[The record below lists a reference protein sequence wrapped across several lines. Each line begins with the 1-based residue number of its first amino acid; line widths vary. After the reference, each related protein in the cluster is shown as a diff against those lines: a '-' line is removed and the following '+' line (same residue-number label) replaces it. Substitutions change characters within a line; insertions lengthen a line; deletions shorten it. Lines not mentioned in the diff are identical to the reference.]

1 MAGED
6 SRMVGDENDTPPAS
20 AAGSMSEGDD
30 EDQEQPIAVHAP
42 DPGPA
47 QCGARYLNQATGH
60 TMWDAETNTGG
71 VTASG
76 RK

>member
-6 SRMVGDENDTPPAS
+6 SRIEGNENNTPPAS
-20 AAGSMSEGDD
+20 AAGSVSEGDD
-30 EDQEQPIAVHAP
+30 DNQELPIMVHAP
-42 DPGPA
+42 DLGHS
-47 QCGARYLNQATGH
+47 QRGARYLNQATGR
-60 TMWDAETNTGG
+60 TMRDAETNTGG

>member
-6 SRMVGDENDTPPAS
+6 SRMAGDKNDTPPAS
-20 AAGSMSEGDD
+20 AAGSVSEGDD

-42 DPGPA
+42 DMGPA
-47 QCGARYLNQATGH
+47 QHGARYLKQATGR
-60 TMWDAETNTGG
+60 TMWDAKTNTGG

-76 RK
+76 QK

>member
-6 SRMVGDENDTPPAS
+6 SRMAGNENNTPPAS
-20 AAGSMSEGDD
+20 AAGSVSEGDD
-30 EDQEQPIAVHAP
+30 KDQEQPAAVHAP
-42 DPGPA
+42 DLGPA
-47 QCGARYLNQATGH
+47 QRGARYLNQATRR
-60 TMWDAETNTGG
+60 TMQDAETNTGG